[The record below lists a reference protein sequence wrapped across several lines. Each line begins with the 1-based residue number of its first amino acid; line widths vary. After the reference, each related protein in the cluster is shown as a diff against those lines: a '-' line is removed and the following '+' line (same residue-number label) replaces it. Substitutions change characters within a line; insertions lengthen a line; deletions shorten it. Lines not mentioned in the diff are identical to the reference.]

1 MVKYSDMAEVVW
13 TLNQYT
19 YAYDMEVALSALQHL
34 GGNTNTADALQK
46 TREEIYMMS
55 QGGNRT
61 DARDVIV
68 LMTDGLSTRRQHDV
82 KVRGAECRAYYVTL
96 SAKSSLILGENK
108 TFCREC
114 LINYVFT
121 TRRKW
126 GVWSIAD
133 WEYSCNTPF
142 LSILYNNFI
151 KSLNCAF
158 IWVVKIR
165 NNSEAVLRPQYAP
178 RPYTDQCPEG
188 RCQYDVQG
196 AYCGPHTASSVFL
209 ILI

>member
-46 TREEIYMMS
+46 TREEIYMTS

-108 TFCREC
+108 TFRREC
-114 LINYVFT
+114 LIMCLLPAGSEEHEVLQTGSIHVTILPSCRSFT
-121 TRRKW
+121 
-126 GVWSIAD
+126 I
-133 WEYSCNTPF
+133 F
-142 LSILYNNFI
+142 ILRA
-151 KSLNCAF
+151 L
-158 IWVVKIR
+158 VVH
-165 NNSEAVLRPQYAP
+165 LF
-178 RPYTDQCPEG
+178 G
-188 RCQYDVQG
+188 
-196 AYCGPHTASSVFL
+196 
-209 ILI
+209 